1 MVAGDRH
8 RGHTMPP
15 ARGGGGNRDST
26 DLRVRGELWA
36 ATVELGLVGGDGL

>member
-1 MVAGDRH
+1 MAGDRD

-15 ARGGGGNRDST
+15 VRGGGGNRDSPG
-26 DLRVRGELWA
+26 LQVRGELWA